1 MAGFRSEGEYLA
13 HLSHHALMPDGFSVR
28 TSSLDYD
35 PTEKPGTPARMNI
48 ACVTADEPIRSFAG
62 VFTQNRLPGAPVLV
76 TKRRMTGGSVRGV
89 LINNKVANVG
99 VGSGVADAEAA
110 AAALARAIGARQE
123 EILVAST
130 GVIGW
135 RLPVQKMVGCIEEM
149 FAQPASAAGPANDA
163 RPAAPGSA
171 DALALARAIMT
182 TDAYPKLTSTE
193 VDGGRIVG
201 VAKGAGMIEPH
212 MATMLSFV
220 FTDIAVD
227 GEHLRKTLAAAVA
240 ESFNAITVDGDQSTS
255 DMVLVLSSAR
265 RTCSERGAFDEALSG
280 ICQRLAKDVVRN
292 GEGVSHLLEI
302 TVRGATDSDTA
313 RELARSVANSPLV
326 KTAVYGNDPN
336 VGRLVMA
343 VGDFCGRTGLDPIGL
358 TIAIGGTVVY
368 RDGEFHLD
376 GPTEDALAGYL
387 RSASIDPT
395 IKGYPQSDA
404 VVAVEIGLD
413 AGSGSGQVWGADLS
427 YEYVRENA
435 DYRT

>member
-1 MAGFRSEGEYLA
+1 
-13 HLSHHALMPDGFSVR
+13 
-28 TSSLDYD
+28 
-35 PTEKPGTPARMNI
+35 
-48 ACVTADEPIRSFAG
+48 
-62 VFTQNRLPGAPVLV
+62 
-76 TKRRMTGGSVRGV
+76 
-89 LINNKVANVG
+89 
-99 VGSGVADAEAA
+99 
-110 AAALARAIGARQE
+110 LARAIGAREE

-135 RLPVQKMVGCIEEM
+135 RLPVEKMVGSIEEM
-149 FAQPASAAGPANDA
+149 FAHPTSGAGPADDPGPTAA
-163 RPAAPGSA
+163 RPT

-182 TDAYPKLTSTE
+182 TDSYPKLTSIE
-193 VDGGRIVG
+193 CDGGRIVG

-212 MATMLSFV
+212 MATMLSFL

-227 GEHLRKTLAAAVA
+227 GDHLRRALAAAVA
-240 ESFNAITVDGDQSTS
+240 ESFNAISVDGDQSTS
-255 DMVLVLSSAR
+255 DMVLVFSSAR
-265 RTCSERGAFDEALSG
+265 RSCSDLGEFDEALTG
-280 ICQRLAKDVVRN
+280 VCQRLAKDVVRN

-302 TVRGATDSDTA
+302 TVRGAPDSDIA

-343 VGDFCGRTGLDPIGL
+343 IGDFCGRTDLDPVGL
-358 TIAIGGTVVY
+358 TIQIGGTVVY
-368 RDGEFHLD
+368 QDGEFHLD
-376 GPTEDALAGYL
+376 GDTEDALAGYL

-404 VVAVEIGLD
+404 VVAVEIGLTAG
-413 AGSGSGQVWGADLS
+413 AGSGRVWGADLS